1 MRLSLVFTYSFEFNS
16 TSFDPISCASVSLSI
31 SEVDLLGTV
40 DDPLIPLL
48 SAPQKT
54 LQLQQDLEACYR
66 LVTTLS
72 AMGEKWPAKVIQVH
86 DIPRTLNNK
95 IVEIAVR
102 NVIHN
107 RPVENLDALANLEAL
122 EFFRDLPEL
131 KSN

>member
-1 MRLSLVFTYSFEFNS
+1 MRLSLVFTYSIEFNS
-16 TSFDPISCASVSLSI
+16 TSFESYSCASVYLSI

-72 AMGEKWPAKVIQVH
+72 AMGGNGQ
-86 DIPRTLNNK
+86 PR
-95 IVEIAVR
+95 
-102 NVIHN
+102 
-107 RPVENLDALANLEAL
+107 
-122 EFFRDLPEL
+122 
-131 KSN
+131 